1 MKMAAKKEKSK
12 KNKARVIGIH
22 DRTFE
27 IIGENRF
34 TARVFEA
41 IAARSS
47 TIVEALDKAKMASFS
62 GEETDK
68 PFYKHTILLGRDEEG
83 RNLRASIA
91 VFPNSV
97 VVQTLREV

>member
-1 MKMAAKKEKSK
+1 MAKKQKRSK
-12 KNKARVIGIH
+12 GQTKIIDIQ
-22 DRTFE
+22 DRSFE
-27 IIGENRF
+27 VIGENRF
-34 TARVFEA
+34 TTRVFEA

-47 TIVEALDKAKMASFS
+47 TIMEALDKARMASLS
-62 GEETDK
+62 GEEIEK

-97 VVQTLREV
+97 VVQTLREM

>member
-1 MKMAAKKEKSK
+1 MASKQKKSK
-12 KNKARVIGIH
+12 KEYKIVDIQNRA
-22 DRTFE
+22 FE

-47 TIVEALDKAKMASFS
+47 TIMEALDKARMASLS
-62 GEETDK
+62 GKEVEK

-97 VVQTLREV
+97 VVQTLREI